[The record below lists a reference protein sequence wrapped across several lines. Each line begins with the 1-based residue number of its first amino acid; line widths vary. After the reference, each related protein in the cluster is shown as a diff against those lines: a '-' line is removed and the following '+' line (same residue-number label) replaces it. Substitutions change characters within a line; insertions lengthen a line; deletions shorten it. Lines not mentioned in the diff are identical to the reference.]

1 MKKDTIIDKLKAS
14 YVRLIA
20 VGFALLIII
29 GTILLSLPIATKSG
43 QGMGIIDAL
52 FTATSAT
59 CVTGLIV
66 ADTYTNWTLFGQIVI
81 ISLIQIGGLGFITI
95 GVYIAVL
102 LKKKIGLW
110 EREAIHESVST
121 MQSAGSVKMTK
132 KNHSGN
138 FFD

>member
-1 MKKDTIIDKLKAS
+1 MQQSFPFERRDKKEYMKKINIIAKLKSS
-14 YVRLIA
+14 YIRLIA
-20 VGFALLIII
+20 VGFLCLILI
-29 GTILLSLPIATKSG
+29 GTFLLSLPIATRSE
-43 QGMGIIDAL
+43 QGMKWIDTL

-102 LKKKIGLW
+102 LKKKIGLP
-110 EREAIHESVST
+110 
-121 MQSAGSVKMTK
+121 
-132 KNHSGN
+132 
-138 FFD
+138 